1 MLLRMIISIDNYFKF
16 NAMPA
21 KITFKNYYG
30 SAVLLD
36 KICLISSSQF
46 YSYHFARV
54 KALINDTELKLKQQ
68 NARDIAPFG
77 LREIV

>member
-21 KITFKNYYG
+21 KITIKSYYG

-54 KALINDTELKLKQQ
+54 KALIND
-68 NARDIAPFG
+68 
-77 LREIV
+77 LRHRIEIKTAKFS

>member
-1 MLLRMIISIDNYFKF
+1 MMISIDNYFKV

-21 KITFKNYYG
+21 KITIKSYYG

-54 KALINDTELKLKQQ
+54 KALIND
-68 NARDIAPFG
+68 
-77 LREIV
+77 LRHRIEIKTAKSS